1 MKHLRTILFI
11 SACTLLILNAQAQET
26 TSDTITSTTPPD
38 QAQQQGNQ
46 PSVQQTV
53 QEARRQASKIY
64 YGGYINL
71 SFGKYTVIGA
81 EPMIGYK
88 ITPKFSAGV
97 KLRYDYIKDKRYS
110 TTYTTSNYG
119 GSLFTRYRIIPALY
133 LHAEYAYYNYEL
145 FYSNETSERKWV
157 PFLFLGAGYSQR
169 LGGNAWLNLQILFD
183 VLQNSHSPYN
193 NWEPFYSVG
202 VGVGF

>member
-1 MKHLRTILFI
+1 MTKMKKILVATATSF
-11 SACTLLILNAQAQET
+11 LVLNLMAQET
-26 TSDTITSTTPPD
+26 TSDTISSTTPP
-38 QAQQQGNQ
+38 AQSEPQGSQ
-46 PSVQQTV
+46 PSVSQTV
-53 QEARRQASKIY
+53 KEARRQASKIY
-64 YGGYINL
+64 YGGYLNL

-88 ITPKFSAGV
+88 ITPKFSAGL

-119 GSLFTRYRIIPALY
+119 GSIFTRYRIIPALY

-169 LGGNAWLNLQILFD
+169 LGGNAWFNLQILFD
-183 VLQNSHSPYN
+183 VLQNSNSPYN